1 MKKKLKIDKI
11 NLKENII
18 IFLIMALLLT
28 VSLLSLYPG
37 IITIDG
43 SNQWKQVESN
53 NIQTNHPFFSTFFWW
68 LLAKLWHSPTVLV
81 VFQIILLSIIW
92 TFICSQL
99 NSKGTIKRKIVYTI
113 IMCFLPIIFAYAVST
128 WKDVIYSYML
138 LLLALMFYIG
148 VKKDFKYTFLDIFI
162 ICISIVWVMSY
173 RYNGIIAGVLSIL
186 TFFIIFLKKKI
197 GWKKIGIS
205 FIILITIFGV
215 CKLPEK
221 IMYKPN
227 ESESTGTGTV
237 NDIILF
243 TLASLVKE
251 DKIDDPND
259 LAIIDSIYP
268 IEKMKEEY
276 DPYVANST
284 SFSENYNREAY
295 APKTD
300 EVTKILIKYAF
311 KHPMTIIR
319 HYLKVDN
326 LLIGPT
332 LKDGYVY
339 IYEFSYWETKYSG
352 NFDDI
357 VYPIWQTGYKIYLA
371 LINFSTTTAVSEYF
385 HMPANMMYLSIIL
398 MIIYCKKFKDKR
410 YFLVL
415 LPMLY
420 NTISLLPINVAQD
433 LRYVY
438 INYLTLLLLVI
449 PMFLFTK
456 SKANNIQGNKYNNS
470 IVNNKNNFKTLVIIP
485 AYNEEDS
492 IEKVVNSV
500 YDENIDN
507 CDVLVVNDGSKD
519 KTEQKVKN
527 TKAILIDS
535 PNNLG
540 IGGAVQTGYLYAK
553 KNNYDIA
560 IQIDGDGQHNP
571 KYISKLIDEIKEGND
586 LVIGSR
592 FIGEKDY
599 KQTKLR
605 MLGINLISSTI
616 NFMTDT
622 KIYDTTSGLRA
633 VNRNII
639 EEFADSYP
647 YDYPEPITNME
658 IIKKGYKV
666 KEIPVK
672 MRQRETGKSSISP
685 LKSISYMFKVIVSII
700 IMGFK
705 N

>member
-1 MKKKLKIDKI
+1 MKKKFKIDKSK
-11 NLKENII
+11 LKENII
-18 IFLIMALLLT
+18 IFTIMVLLLT
-28 VSLLSLYPG
+28 VSLLALYPG

-43 SNQWKQVESN
+43 NNQWKQVESS

-68 LLAKLWHSPTVLV
+68 SLTKLWDSPTVLV
-81 VFQIILLSIIW
+81 VFQIILLSTIW
-92 TFICSQL
+92 TFICNQL
-99 NSKGTIKRKIVYTI
+99 NSKGTIKRKIIYTI
-113 IMCFLPIIFAYAVST
+113 IMCFVPIIFAYAVST

-148 VKKDFKYTFLDIFI
+148 VKKDFKYTYRDIFI
-162 ICISIVWVMSY
+162 ICISIVWIMCY

-186 TFFIIFLKKKI
+186 TFFIIFLRKKV

-205 FIILITIFGV
+205 FIILITILGV

-221 IMYKPN
+221 IMYKPD
-227 ESESTGTGTV
+227 ESENTGTGTV

-251 DKIDDPND
+251 GKIDDPND
-259 LAIIDSIYP
+259 LAVIDSIYP

-276 DPYVANST
+276 DPYVANPT
-284 SFSENYNREAY
+284 SFSEYYNREAY
-295 APKTD
+295 APKTK

-352 NFDDI
+352 NFDEI
-357 VYPIWQTGYKIYLA
+357 VNPIWQTGYKIYLA

-456 SKANNIQGNKYNNS
+456 RKSNKGQDISYNSVKNSKNKL
-470 IVNNKNNFKTLVIIP
+470 KTLVIIP
-485 AYNEEDS
+485 AYNEEES

-500 YDENIDN
+500 YSENIDN

-519 KTEQKVKN
+519 KTVEKVRN

-560 IQIDGDGQHNP
+560 IQLDGDGQHDP
-571 KYISKLIDEIKEGND
+571 KYINKLIDEIKKGND

-592 FIGEKDY
+592 FVGEKDY

-605 MLGINLISSTI
+605 MLGINLISATI
-616 NFMTDT
+616 NFMTDI

-633 VNRNII
+633 VNKNII

-647 YDYPEPITNME
+647 DDYPEPITNME
-658 IIKKGYKV
+658 IIKKGYKI

-685 LKSISYMFKVIVSII
+685 LKSIGYMFKVILSII

-705 N
+705 S